1 MCNYVIYSLLYF
13 EWLLKIWFSSGSL
26 AGFSLVML
34 HCYWRSTLQSWVNGN
49 KPISITYLNRVSLAV
64 IATGSSIS
72 VKKKEMVNFLFNAL
86 FSYRQMLLG
95 FAWAL
100 FKMTTSSTSWSIVMV
115 LDGKDYKSHFCG
127 NVSYYFQCS
136 RLYARFIIK
145 FIITI
150 DSPS

>member
-1 MCNYVIYSLLYF
+1 MIMIRSSFTYKMDFSLNMCNYVILLYF
-13 EWLLKIWFSSGSL
+13 EWLLKIWFFSGSL
-26 AGFSLVML
+26 AGFSLVIL

-86 FSYRQMLLG
+86 FSYRQMFLA

-100 FKMTTSSTSWSIVMV
+100 FKMNTFQTSWRIVHIRREA
-115 LDGKDYKSHFCG
+115 L
-127 NVSYYFQCS
+127 
-136 RLYARFIIK
+136 
-145 FIITI
+145 
-150 DSPS
+150 